1 MDGGMKMVY
10 KLALKRLAKQ
20 MKLDEKEEAKEIK

>member
-1 MDGGMKMVY
+1 MDEGMKIVH

-20 MKLDEKEEAKEIK
+20 MKLDEKEEAK